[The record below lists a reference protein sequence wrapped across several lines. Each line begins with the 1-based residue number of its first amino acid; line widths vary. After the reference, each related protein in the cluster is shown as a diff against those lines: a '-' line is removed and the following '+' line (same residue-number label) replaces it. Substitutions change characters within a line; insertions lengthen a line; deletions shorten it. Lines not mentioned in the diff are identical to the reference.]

1 MSPTFFRQYGNVTS
15 HVHNKLSVREQSPLN
30 TKQMTQ
36 AICLDQQLSKPS
48 KKTMTVFCFFMP
60 LSFLPVS
67 QFQDLHCKLVQHLD
81 YSSNQFFSFH
91 FCVSSIIA
99 VLSYGI
105 QFAQAFPLPL
115 SNRRSVCPASGIKKQ
130 VFIRVKQRLKTIIL
144 YLLIFIWLTLAS
156 AYQIGEQVNELV
168 SYSLTQP
175 FWSLLLSGA
184 FG

>member
-67 QFQDLHCKLVQHLD
+67 QFQDLHCKWSNILIIPATSFFLSISVFLLSLLSCHMEYNLPKLFPYLFQIEGQYVQL
-81 YSSNQFFSFH
+81 Q
-91 FCVSSIIA
+91 
-99 VLSYGI
+99 VL
-105 QFAQAFPLPL
+105 
-115 SNRRSVCPASGIKKQ
+115 RSK
-130 VFIRVKQRLKTIIL
+130 
-144 YLLIFIWLTLAS
+144 YLLGWNRDWR
-156 AYQIGEQVNELV
+156 Q
-168 SYSLTQP
+168 
-175 FWSLLLSGA
+175 LSCTY
-184 FG
+184 